1 MKRGAP
7 STFLLSKQRPSAA
20 PQAVNR
26 IRQLDAPAFRL
37 GVVAVIWQVVRQKVF
52 DRNHVEP
59 PNHNTIIGG
68 SFSTVVGNIIR
79 DHQISKTGFELE
91 VGKTQ
96 INQHPNGECD
106 RKQFHTRSRVCI
118 LSFFFLFIYPLA
130 SHGEFDPTAVC
141 RTDVLKL
148 LFTDFSKRA

>member
-1 MKRGAP
+1 M
-7 STFLLSKQRPSAA
+7 
-20 PQAVNR
+20 
-26 IRQLDAPAFRL
+26 
-37 GVVAVIWQVVRQKVF
+37 F

-79 DHQISKTGFELE
+79 DRQISKQASSCKSGRLKSTTIQTVDVTGS
-91 VGKTQ
+91 
-96 INQHPNGECD
+96 
-106 RKQFHTRSRVCI
+106 RSTRRVVSVFF
-118 LSFFFLFIYPLA
+118 LFFLFIYPLA